1 MRTALKILG
10 ILVVGT
16 LLGLGAT
23 WLAVVRGTW
32 GGAVSD
38 GPWKTSLTT
47 GSRDAGMYQRA
58 AVAVHGLL
66 ALNRSE
72 TIYYTA
78 GADSDGAALSGACV
92 YRIDGRDPP
101 ARWWSITAYGADDY
115 LIPNRAG
122 LYSVSRNS
130 VARGDDGRFAVRVSK
145 DAAGGERHSGGGRRL
160 QPDAQ
165 ALQSRCQGR
174 RRSGACRVARDPQGA
189 LRMSALARNWQWLAA
204 TLAVAVVVH
213 VASVIAVPRLIMGRT
228 MAVISKAGGINA
240 MAFGRRPTAAAR
252 GVVRP
257 SPDLL
262 YATCVYDLDAAGGAL
277 RVRASGM
284 PKTYWSVS
292 LFDAATDNFHVVN
305 DRQAKGG
312 AVDFVIV
319 AAGAPRIATPLP
331 VVVSPTARGLVLLR
345 TLIDDDKRLAE
356 IDAARRHAACGPY
369 TAAP

>member
-145 DAAGGERHSGGGRRL
+145 DAAGANAIPVADGAFSLTLRL
-160 QPDAQ
+160 YNPDAKVV
-165 ALQSRCQGR
+165 ADPAHVGLPAIRKVRC
-174 RRSGACRVARDPQGA
+174 A
-189 LRMSALARNWQWLAA
+189 
-204 TLAVAVVVH
+204 
-213 VASVIAVPRLIMGRT
+213 
-228 MAVISKAGGINA
+228 
-240 MAFGRRPTAAAR
+240 
-252 GVVRP
+252 
-257 SPDLL
+257 
-262 YATCVYDLDAAGGAL
+262 
-277 RVRASGM
+277 
-284 PKTYWSVS
+284 
-292 LFDAATDNFHVVN
+292 
-305 DRQAKGG
+305 
-312 AVDFVIV
+312 
-319 AAGAPRIATPLP
+319 
-331 VVVSPTARGLVLLR
+331 
-345 TLIDDDKRLAE
+345 
-356 IDAARRHAACGPY
+356 
-369 TAAP
+369 